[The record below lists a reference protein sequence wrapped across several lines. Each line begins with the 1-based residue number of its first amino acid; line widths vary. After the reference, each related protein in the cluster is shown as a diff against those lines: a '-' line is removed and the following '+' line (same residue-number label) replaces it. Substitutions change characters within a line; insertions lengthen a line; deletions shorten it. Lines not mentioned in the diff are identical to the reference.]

1 MPKAK
6 RVYIVTPTGDFN
18 KESTHR
24 LLPRFRHKHREPSGF
39 IPAQGGPANRIR
51 IAA

>member
-1 MPKAK
+1 MQTK
-6 RVYIVTPTGDFN
+6 YIVTPTGDRD

-39 IPAQGGPANRIR
+39 VPTQGGPVGRVR
-51 IAA
+51 VAA